1 MVKQTFAFTNF
12 TAGKLSPRLDGRTDL
27 GKYYNGCKQ
36 LKNFTI
42 QPHGGAS
49 RRPGTRFI
57 HETKSSANKV
67 RLIPFEFSTTQ
78 TYVMEFGN
86 EYIRFYK
93 DKGIITEADKTISAI
108 TKANPAVV
116 TANSHGYTNGD
127 HVIITAVVGMTEVNN
142 KTFIVADSTTNTFSL
157 KNVDGVAIN
166 SSAFTTYGSA
176 GAANKIYEVASPYQT
191 ADLPTIK
198 FAQSADLM
206 YLVHPNYAIRKLSRS
221 GHTNWSLTA
230 PSLVTSENKTVSA
243 VTKANPGV
251 VTTSADHGLSEGNFV
266 TFTNIGG
273 MTQLNGNVFKVGT
286 VNSSTAFNLQDSS
299 GTDLNTSGYGTFSAG
314 GSDTVNK
321 LTDPVLNTTTD
332 YFPSSVTFFEQR
344 LVFAGSN
351 NDPQTLWFSKTS
363 DYLNFTTGSNDSDAM
378 VYTIASNKVNAI
390 RYLSAQRSLIA
401 GTIGGEFVVSASG
414 TTSPLTPTNVQ
425 IQKQTSYGSANVD
438 AVQIANVTMFLQR
451 AKRKLR
457 EMAYA
462 YDFDTYVAPDMTI
475 LSEDITKSGITE
487 MVYQQEPD
495 SILWCTRTDG
505 ALIGLTYQ
513 RNEEVVG
520 WHEHQISG
528 KLDSSKNIIVQAIEF
543 TSNATNVSTA
553 NNTITKSSHGLSTG
567 DVVYYYALSNTIGG
581 LSNGIPYYAIA
592 TNSNTIKLAISAAN
606 ATAGTAVSLTSAPS
620 SDTTQYLYQGVNIAN
635 NTIFSLSHG
644 FENNDEIYYDTS
656 GTAIGG
662 LSENTKFYVK
672 RINQNEFK
680 LSTTSDLKNILEL
693 TSAPTSEQTDNIF
706 INANVENIATI
717 PGDSDEDDLY
727 IVVKRT
733 INGATRRYVE
743 YLTSYDYGETI
754 DNAFFVDSG
763 LSYSDTT
770 PTTIITGL
778 DHLEGEQVTIL
789 ADGSTHS
796 NKQVSSGSITLDR
809 SANTIQIGL
818 GYESILQ
825 TMRIEAGAQQGV
837 AQSRIKRIHEIT
849 LRLFRSV
856 GLEVGSNLSDM
867 EIIPFR
873 TTSDTMDVATL
884 EFSGD
889 KRIEFRGD
897 FDTDGHIFI
906 RQSQPLP
913 TNVIGIYPRVTT
925 NEG

>member
-176 GAANKIYEVASPYQT
+176 GAANKIYEVVSPYQT
-191 ADLPTIK
+191 ADLPNIK

-206 YLVHPNYAIRKLSRS
+206 YLVHPSHAIRTLTRS
-221 GHTNWSLTA
+221 GHTSWTVAA
-230 PSLVTSENKTVSA
+230 PSLSGSVSPA
-243 VTKANPGV
+243 
-251 VTTSADHGLSEGNFV
+251 
-266 TFTNIGG
+266 
-273 MTQLNGNVFKVGT
+273 
-286 VNSSTAFNLQDSS
+286 
-299 GTDLNTSGYGTFSAG
+299 
-314 GSDTVNK
+314 
-321 LTDPVLNTTTD
+321 LNTTTNK
-332 YFPSSVTFFEQR
+332 YPSSVTFFEQR
-344 LVFAGSN
+344 LVFAGT
-351 NDPQTLWFSKTS
+351 NDNPQSLWFSKTS
-363 DYLNFTTGSNDSDAM
+363 DYSNFTTGSNDSDAM

-505 ALIGLTYQ
+505 GLIGLTYQ